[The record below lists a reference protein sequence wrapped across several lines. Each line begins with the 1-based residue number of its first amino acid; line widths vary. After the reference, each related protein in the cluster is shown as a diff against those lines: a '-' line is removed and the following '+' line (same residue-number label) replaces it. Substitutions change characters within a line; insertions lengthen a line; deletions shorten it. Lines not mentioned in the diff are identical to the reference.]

1 MAQQLVDTHCHVH
14 FNAFKLDSEE
24 VIKRTLEK
32 GVIMNL
38 VGTQRDTSKNG
49 VVMAEKYEGVY
60 ASVGLHPVHLH
71 SQHLDEEETSFNT
84 REENFDYEYYKELT
98 KSPKTIAIGEC
109 GLDLYRIPEGIS
121 KEVVLAKQQAVFR
134 EHVRLAFETGL
145 PLAIHVRDAYQE
157 MIDLLKGELA
167 KRGETQIRGV
177 IHCYIG
183 NWHFAEQLLALG
195 LYLGFT
201 GIITFPP
208 KKSDPAAQEALLE
221 VVKNCPLDRMVLET
235 DSPYLAPI
243 PYRGKRAEPWMVE
256 AVAKKIAELKACD
269 SDLVAEMT
277 TRNAAK
283 LFKLALP

>member
-1 MAQQLVDTHCHVH
+1 MKLVDTHCHVH
-14 FNAFKLDSEE
+14 FNAFKLDSEA
-24 VIKRTLEK
+24 VIKHALEK

-38 VGTQRDTSKNG
+38 VGTQRDTSQRG
-49 VVMAEKYEGVY
+49 VAMAEKYDGVY

-71 SQHLDEEETSFNT
+71 SQHLDEEESSFTT
-84 REENFDYEYYKELT
+84 REEDFDYEYYKELT

-109 GLDLYRIPEGIS
+109 GLDLYRIPEGVS

-134 EHVRLAFETGL
+134 EHLRLSFETGL

-157 MIDLLKGELA
+157 MIDVLKEELA
-167 KRGETQIRGV
+167 KRGETQVRGV

-183 NWHFAEQLLALG
+183 NWHFAEQLLELG

-208 KKSDPAAQEALLE
+208 KKSDPAAQQALLE

-243 PYRGKRAEPWMVE
+243 PYRGKRAEPWMVAE
-256 AVAKKIAELKACD
+256 VAKKIAEIKKCDAGLVETATTNNAVVLFNLKHA
-269 SDLVAEMT
+269 
-277 TRNAAK
+277 
-283 LFKLALP
+283 

>member
-1 MAQQLVDTHCHVH
+1 MDGFETGV
-14 FNAFKLDSEE
+14 N
-24 VIKRTLEK
+24 VIVLA
-32 GVIMNL
+32 
-38 VGTQRDTSKNG
+38 
-49 VVMAEKYEGVY
+49 AEKYGEGVY

-71 SQHLDEEETSFNT
+71 SQHLDEEESSFQT

-98 KSPKTIAIGEC
+98 RSPKTIAIGEC
-109 GLDLYRIPEGIS
+109 GLDLYRLPEGIS
-121 KEVVLAKQQAVFR
+121 KESVLEKQIKVFK
-134 EHVRLAFETGL
+134 EHVRLSYETGL

-157 MIDLLKGELA
+157 MIDVLKEELA
-167 KRGETQIRGV
+167 LRGEDTVRGV

-183 NWHFAEQLLALG
+183 NWYFAEALLKLG

-221 VVKNCPLDRMVLET
+221 VVRRCPLERMVLET

-256 AVAKKIAELKACD
+256 EVAKKIAELKGISIGEVRSA
-269 SDLVAEMT
+269 T
-277 TRNAAK
+277 TANASK
-283 LFKLALP
+283 LFTIPI